1 MGKMPTS
8 IEPFVAAE
16 LPVTSVP
23 SFFGG
28 SSARGE
34 NTLHIRPIMS
44 PPLPDGSPQTVQT
57 NRASS
62 VRSLVEDV
70 KASGFVKAGLDRSGQ
85 TAAAVAPKE

>member
-1 MGKMPTS
+1 MGKLPTS

-16 LPVTSVP
+16 LPVTSVR

-28 SSARGE
+28 SSARARTHSTSGLYE
-34 NTLHIRPIMS
+34 
-44 PPLPDGSPQTVQT
+44 PPPPDGSPQTVQT

-70 KASGFVKAGLDRSGQ
+70 KASGFVKAGLDGSGQ
-85 TAAAVAPKE
+85 TAAAVAPKK